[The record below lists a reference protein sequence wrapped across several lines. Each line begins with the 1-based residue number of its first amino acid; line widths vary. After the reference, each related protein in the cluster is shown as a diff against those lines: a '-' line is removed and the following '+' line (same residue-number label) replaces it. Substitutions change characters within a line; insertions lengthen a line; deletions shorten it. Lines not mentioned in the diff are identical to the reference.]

1 MTADKHDDSQAIGI
15 QTMELDVSNIGQ
27 RSTGSRSERHKD
39 KKRPPCRGVPDR
51 SDGVERKL
59 KGLLAEV
66 DGRKRSSLVAVGK
79 NVKAFTKDGETT
91 EIPGSD
97 DSISRM
103 RLAEACVRQTASSI
117 PVGFGRFGK
126 GTKNSILN
134 VKQGTQSETALDEG
148 ESIESSICSLL
159 DVKKVNSAA

>member
-27 RSTGSRSERHKD
+27 RIGSVRLSLSRLFWLVFAPCIPFKRSTGSRSERHKD

-51 SDGVERKL
+51 SDGVERVTLSDQACFLNSHFQKL

-79 NVKAFTKDGETT
+79 NVKAFTK
-91 EIPGSD
+91 
-97 DSISRM
+97 
-103 RLAEACVRQTASSI
+103 
-117 PVGFGRFGK
+117 
-126 GTKNSILN
+126 GTRCKVNFHHL
-134 VKQGTQSETALDEG
+134 QSEAKNT
-148 ESIESSICSLL
+148 LL
-159 DVKKVNSAA
+159 A